1 MQGPGHNAIRVMAT
15 LTRSSSVT
23 SRILPA
29 ARRPTPWAHT
39 SRAFSDFSGVDSFA
53 HGNSVR
59 DIHSTAVQQNAP
71 APHQQDDEP
80 KRVSSSFNSSSTAA
94 GTPAPSLV
102 ALRLHREESEAS
114 KQPPAV
120 GNRTEANTR
129 TLEDSFGRFHDYL
142 REYCTLGLLC
152 SLLPV
157 HGRWIIATHNRYVGR
172 V

>member
-1 MQGPGHNAIRVMAT
+1 MTYRGLERARFRAGVFPLCCGHSHSPASHPYPHAPRVSPSDHHCCLAVHLATMQGPGHNAIRVMAT

-102 ALRLHREESEAS
+102 
-114 KQPPAV
+114 
-120 GNRTEANTR
+120 TR
-129 TLEDSFGRFHDYL
+129 G
-142 REYCTLGLLC
+142 
-152 SLLPV
+152 
-157 HGRWIIATHNRYVGR
+157 
-172 V
+172 